1 MLSNACLLTNC
12 SLQLQEWLSSSPR
25 PIHKRR
31 VHFDIPMS
39 EAHHSTDVRKE
50 LSVLAKAREAGLAYM
65 MSHSYVKAKKSS
77 NFLKKCAIDYMYTF
91 LRKNSRDPAVVLNIP
106 HTSLIEVGM
115 FYYV

>member
-1 MLSNACLLTNC
+1 M
-12 SLQLQEWLSSSPR
+12 EWLSSSPGL
-25 PIHKRR
+25 IQKRR

-39 EAHHSTDVRKE
+39 EADDDSDVRKE
-50 LSVLAKAREAGLAYM
+50 LAVLSKAKEAGIAYM

-77 NFLKKCAIDYMYTF
+77 SFLKKFAIDYLYTF
-91 LRKNSRDPAVVLNIP
+91 LRKNSRDPAIVLNIP